1 MGESYST
8 EAEICCKSAEKGRG
22 TVCCC
27 SSDTV
32 GCCCS
37 ETRGNCSSAVL
48 GCCVTGVSICVC
60 VSAQVFTV
68 TAFVQRAA
76 GAPTALS
83 PVTVRMELP
92 ALRMKGPVSVLQDTE
107 GPPARGVSPTLAH
120 SSHLTSWIK
129 QLLIPVSLT
138 MSLVYFCSC
147 TCHPQSPQIDSKQ
160 FC

>member
-8 EAEICCKSAEKGRG
+8 VAEICKSAEKCGG
-22 TVCCC
+22 TLCCC

-32 GCCCS
+32 GCCSS
-37 ETRGNCSSAVL
+37 ETRGNCSSGVF

-60 VSAQVFTV
+60 VSSQVFTV

-83 PVTVRMELP
+83 PVTVRTELP
-92 ALRMKGPVSVLQDTE
+92 ALQMKGPVSVLQDTE
-107 GPPARGVSPTLAH
+107 GPPAREVSPALAY
-120 SSHLTSWIK
+120 SSHLTSRIK
-129 QLLIPVSLT
+129 QLLISLT
-138 MSLVYFCSC
+138 MSLLYFCSC
-147 TCHPQSPQIDSKQ
+147 TCHTQSAQIDSTQ